1 LRRYHRLELILSFNE
16 QSYRDYANND
26 NERKQLWHSLKF
38 NDTLTSSWNNAKAI
52 DKVSIKFYD
61 HAIGLSP
68 FIVKMFQRLL

>member
-1 LRRYHRLELILSFNE
+1 
-16 QSYRDYANND
+16 
-26 NERKQLWHSLKF
+26 LKF